1 MKGYMQ
7 KKIFINDLP
16 VVVSNA
22 VLCSLLNI
30 SKQNFQQWQ
39 LHQSFPKDAKV
50 KYGFYD
56 LQRVIEFRDIYIYG
70 DAEIAKEIQK
80 EKLKYQIARSERER
94 LETAK
99 LQGILVEKERLLKKF
114 TETIIVA
121 KDALLLLPKT
131 LPPSIGVDHATQKL
145 ITFGLDREIKRILR
159 VWASGIEAIKSYTEE
174 NSKNELEKIRTKNSE
189 GIERQAQQQRRKF

>member
-1 MKGYMQ
+1 MQ

-16 VVVSNA
+16 VIVSGM

-30 SKQNFQQWQ
+30 SKQNFLQWQ
-39 LHQSFPKDAKV
+39 QHTSFPKDAKV

-99 LQGILVEKERLLKKF
+99 LQGILVVKAELLKKF
-114 TETIIVA
+114 TESIIIV
-121 KDALLLLPKT
+121 KDAIWLWAKRLP
-131 LPPSIGVDHATQKL
+131 AE
-145 ITFGLDREIKRILR
+145 FGLEREKQKEVAEIIQREARL
-159 VWASGIEAIKSYTEE
+159 VLTTWAAGVESMKNHTQESKKNGKEAKEQKKEI
-174 NSKNELEKIRTKNSE
+174 
-189 GIERQAQQQRRKF
+189 